1 MCVGDR
7 LQRRR
12 MGRWKDSVLRVTRRR
27 KKRYWR
33 PREWDWRISAL
44 VGVSCGGDVDVVV
57 LFCRWWVCGE
67 DVDMGR
73 GSFSM
78 RDQVR

>member
-1 MCVGDR
+1 
-7 LQRRR
+7 
-12 MGRWKDSVLRVTRRR
+12 
-27 KKRYWR
+27 
-33 PREWDWRISAL
+33 